1 MSEAPKKSNP
11 QLLDRVVGEIQDA
24 LIAGLPWLNF
34 AFGIAERLV
43 HEINGKEY
51 YLPNVY
57 RAENDYIEISP
68 DDKDL
73 HNHSFFTVD
82 EPQYLDCVRGQKIEV
97 RANCS
102 LIVWVDMRSI
112 EPTDERNKE
121 LVKRDILRVLNSML
135 LKSGTFTVNRVYEKA
150 ENIFQGFTLA
160 EVDNQYLM
168 HPYCGWRFVG
178 EIRVDLLSNSGCRGV
193 GCIILFVAIQEDWH
207 R

>member
-82 EPQYLDCVRGQKIEV
+82 EPQYLDCVRGQKMKCVQI
-97 RANCS
+97 AALS
-102 LIVWVDMRSI
+102 
-112 EPTDERNKE
+112 
-121 LVKRDILRVLNSML
+121 
-135 LKSGTFTVNRVYEKA
+135 
-150 ENIFQGFTLA
+150 
-160 EVDNQYLM
+160 
-168 HPYCGWRFVG
+168 CGW
-178 EIRVDLLSNSGCRGV
+178 ICAALSRRTSETKN
-193 GCIILFVAIQEDWH
+193 W
-207 R
+207 

>member
-1 MSEAPKKSNP
+1 MSVAPKKSNP
-11 QLLDRVVGEIQDA
+11 QLLDRIIGEIQDA

-97 RANCS
+97 RANVS

-135 LKSGTFTVNRVYEKA
+135 LKSGTFTINRVYEKA

-178 EIRVDLLSNSGCRGV
+178 EIRV
-193 GCIILFVAIQEDWH
+193 EDICEE
-207 R
+207 

>member
-34 AFGIAERLV
+34 AFGISERLV

-121 LVKRDILRVLNSML
+121 SVKRDILRVLNSML
-135 LKSGTFTVNRVYEKA
+135 LKNGTFTINRVYEKA

-178 EIRVDLLSNSGCRGV
+178 EIRV
-193 GCIILFVAIQEDWH
+193 EDICEE
-207 R
+207 